1 MDNEK
6 GLLIVLSGPSGVGKG
21 TVRKR
26 IFEDPSTSYKYSIS
40 MTTRQMREGEV
51 DGVDYFFKTRDA
63 FEALIKDDQFI
74 EYAEY
79 VGNYY
84 GTPVQYVKDTM
95 DEGHDVFLEIEV
107 EGAKQVRKKFP
118 DALFIFLAP
127 PSLDHLRERLVGRGT
142 ESDEKIQSRI
152 NEARKEVEMMN
163 LYDYVVVNDPP
174 LNQLTSQIKSKYLI
188 ATTAAKRAR
197 EIDEQP
203 ETELLSEYHSF
214 KPVGRALEEIADGKI
229 RPVISSDYY
238 GKE

>member
-21 TVRKR
+21 TVRKE
-26 IFEDPSTSYKYSIS
+26 IFDDPTTSYKYSIS
-40 MTTRQMREGEV
+40 MTTRNMREGEV
-51 DGVDYFFKTRDA
+51 DGRLLFKTKEE
-63 FEALIKDDQFI
+63 FEALIQEDQFI

-95 DEGHDVFLEIEV
+95 AAGHDVFLEIEV

-127 PSLDHLRERLVGRGT
+127 PSLDHLKERLVGRGT
-142 ESDEKIQSRI
+142 ESDEKIQSRV

-163 LYDYVVVNDPP
+163 LYDYVVVNDEVHLAKERIQSIVEAEH
-174 LNQLTSQIKSKYLI
+174 LNANVLKLYIEKCY
-188 ATTAAKRAR
+188 
-197 EIDEQP
+197 
-203 ETELLSEYHSF
+203 
-214 KPVGRALEEIADGKI
+214 
-229 RPVISSDYY
+229 
-238 GKE
+238 